1 MKVKTRLGGGG
12 VGISDDLLVE
22 LCSTRMLTLGG
33 QGTYETPP
41 RPRGT
46 PSLHGDSAHTI
57 SPPSRPL
64 ARAAPARLSAM
75 GGASLGEKVNKIKHE
90 LGLDVSM
97 PMAEALQTANGIMG
111 LRPSNYTLPE
121 QADLLLNV
129 RRASNRSLD
138 QRTTLG
144 TRPLWRADDGVH

>member
-1 MKVKTRLGGGG
+1 
-12 VGISDDLLVE
+12 
-22 LCSTRMLTLGG
+22 
-33 QGTYETPP
+33 
-41 RPRGT
+41 
-46 PSLHGDSAHTI
+46 
-57 SPPSRPL
+57 
-64 ARAAPARLSAM
+64 M

-90 LGLDVSM
+90 LGLEVSM